1 MEALNARY
9 FKPFEQR
16 HNGPSQEEQD
26 SMLSSIGV
34 GSLDELIDKTVPANI
49 RMQQGLSMG
58 AGSSEAEFLRSLK
71 EKASN
76 NQVFKNYIGMGYY
89 NTITPNVILR
99 NIMENPGWYTQYT
112 PYQAEIAQGRLEALL
127 NYQTMVIDL
136 AGMELANASLLDE
149 GTAAAEAMNMFRA
162 ADKKGVAHRFFVD
175 QHTFPQTLDVLIT
188 RAEPVGIEIVT
199 GDFAT

>member
-26 SMLSSIGV
+26 AMLSSIGV

-71 EKASN
+71 EKASKN
-76 NQVFKNYIGMGYY
+76 KVFKNYIGMGYY

-127 NYQTMVIDL
+127 NFQTMVIDL
-136 AGMELANASLLDE
+136 TGRALAS
-149 GTAAAEAMNMFRA
+149 
-162 ADKKGVAHRFFVD
+162 
-175 QHTFPQTLDVLIT
+175 VLRT
-188 RAEPVGIEIVT
+188 
-199 GDFAT
+199 